1 MEGCT
6 LQNQGKLFSPVSS
19 MIESLVSW
27 MASRLQSSAKKSLSV
42 VTPSLT
48 VLIVSGEARKM
59 FNKAGGVGYLSRHLR
74 EQHQSYSNNVASVQ
88 QLYELSYCLWLM
100 SFDCET
106 DENIRSHFHRDGA
119 VSALVG
125 LVASAPREKV
135 VRMALS
141 SLRNMA
147 LCDTNGKTS
156 ITPFTKKKIA
166 TEQSF
171 LMEMVGCGLVKH
183 IDRLKERTVT
193 DPDLLEGEKFY

>member
-1 MEGCT
+1 
-6 LQNQGKLFSPVSS
+6 
-19 MIESLVSW
+19 
-27 MASRLQSSAKKSLSV
+27 
-42 VTPSLT
+42 
-48 VLIVSGEARKM
+48 
-59 FNKAGGVGYLSRHLR
+59 
-74 EQHQSYSNNVASVQ
+74 
-88 QLYELSYCLWLM
+88 
-100 SFDCET
+100 
-106 DENIRSHFHRDGA
+106 
-119 VSALVG
+119 
-125 LVASAPREKV
+125 
-135 VRMALS
+135 MALS